1 MGALEDPNT
10 ELYQT
15 SIRSFANEG
24 IRALTKAEYGE
35 IYRLMSGMSVTKTSV
50 FSEDPSVRTCKSTTV
65 TKTLVIPV
73 IDSLSIT
80 EYKSQDGKLIKVNNK
95 PGFYNIIPSE
105 AILSKKTTMFGDT
118 IQVTGRSCEV
128 SNEVETHVE
137 QTGDFLSD
145 ILLFRFNG
153 SIKITETCSTTNGV
167 ITNDWVFKDE
177 AYIELPISCS
187 ISSEKIKC
195 GSLKLTSSKMTTVEV
210 GPIRMKKITKQ
221 NIGERTVK
229 ITEKVFRGNFTTPK
243 FFQSQTNTFWGMSLF
258 YWILIGSITG
268 AVLVL
273 VIIAGICGY
282 KRNKTTGTPGF
293 VFNDIDI
300 IPGGKF
306 RLGSMRRKRN
316 NTAGLEDKSAKLE
329 DKSERFEEIT
339 DQEEEPTRFKE
350 LEGRLSIGEQKALA
364 AKRNE

>member
-1 MGALEDPNT
+1 MG
-10 ELYQT
+10 
-15 SIRSFANEG
+15 
-24 IRALTKAEYGE
+24 
-35 IYRLMSGMSVTKTSV
+35 
-50 FSEDPSVRTCKSTTV
+50 
-65 TKTLVIPV
+65 
-73 IDSLSIT
+73 
-80 EYKSQDGKLIKVNNK
+80 YKSEDGKLIKINNK

-128 SNEVETHVE
+128 SNEVETQVE
-137 QTGDFLSD
+137 KTGDFLSD
-145 ILLFRFNG
+145 ILMFRFNG
-153 SIKITETCSTTNGV
+153 SIKLTE
-167 ITNDWVFKDE
+167 
-177 AYIELPISCS
+177 SCS

-221 NIGERTVK
+221 NIGENTVK

-243 FFQSQTNTFWGMSLF
+243 FFQTQTNTFWGMSLF

-300 IPGGKF
+300 NPGGKF

-316 NTAGLEDKSAKLE
+316 NTAGLEDNTAKLE

-339 DQEEEPTRFKE
+339 DQEEEPTR
-350 LEGRLSIGEQKALA
+350 LSIG
-364 AKRNE
+364 

>member
-1 MGALEDPNT
+1 MG
-10 ELYQT
+10 
-15 SIRSFANEG
+15 
-24 IRALTKAEYGE
+24 
-35 IYRLMSGMSVTKTSV
+35 
-50 FSEDPSVRTCKSTTV
+50 
-65 TKTLVIPV
+65 
-73 IDSLSIT
+73 
-80 EYKSQDGKLIKVNNK
+80 YKSEDGKLIKINNK

-118 IQVTGRSCEV
+118 IQVTGRNCEV
-128 SNEVETHVE
+128 SNEVETQVE
-137 QTGDFLSD
+137 KTGDFLSD
-145 ILLFRFNG
+145 ILRFRFNG
-153 SIKITETCSTTNGV
+153 SIKLTETCRTSNGV
-167 ITNDWVFKDE
+167 ITSDWVFKDE
-177 AYIELPISCS
+177 VYIELPISCS

-210 GPIRMKKITKQ
+210 GPIRMKKTTKQ

-229 ITEKVFRGNFTTPK
+229 ITEKVFR
-243 FFQSQTNTFWGMSLF
+243 
-258 YWILIGSITG
+258 
-268 AVLVL
+268 
-273 VIIAGICGY
+273 AGICGY

-306 RLGSMRRKRN
+306 SLGSMRRKRN
-316 NTAGLEDKSAKLE
+316 NTAGLEDNTAKLE